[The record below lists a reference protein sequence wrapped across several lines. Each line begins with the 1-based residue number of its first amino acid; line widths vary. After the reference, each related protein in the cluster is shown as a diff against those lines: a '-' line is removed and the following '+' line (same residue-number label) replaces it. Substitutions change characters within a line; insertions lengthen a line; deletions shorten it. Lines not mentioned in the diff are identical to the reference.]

1 MNCTRMAPKTHWISV
16 GYGAAKRG
24 LTFESIR
31 VPGEERF
38 HEIRSPWIDG
48 PSVNI
53 DTGETQWSH
62 VRVLSN
68 GFRDFVAGFL
78 RAIRLPIWNN

>member
-1 MNCTRMAPKTHWISV
+1 MKDKDALRYECQRHLDRRPI
-16 GYGAAKRG
+16 RRQ
-24 LTFESIR
+24 ESGPVAWLVIT
-31 VPGEERF
+31 
-38 HEIRSPWIDG
+38 DG

-62 VRVLSN
+62 VRVLPN